1 MEYWWRLSCYWYIK
15 TCCEIWLPIVWYC
28 ILLWKWV
35 LCGTSFERVLWKERD
50 ILLFQLHPDHHGL
63 NERRKTESVKKLDIG
78 AIDLH
83 LIHCPRPGKIL
94 ETWKAMI
101 EWKKGLSKS
110 IDISDFN
117 IQHVKQITESG
128 MESWNSSM
136 ESIGSFSWQL
146 TK

>member
-1 MEYWWRLSCYWYIK
+1 MLWNMVTDCLILHLVMKMS
-15 TCCEIWLPIVWYC
+15 IVWDKF
-28 ILLWKWV
+28 WKSVMKREEYSVVSASPRSSW
-35 LCGTSFERVLWKERD
+35 FERAKKNR
-50 ILLFQLHPDHHGL
+50 
-63 NERRKTESVKKLDIG
+63 ESVKKLDIG

-101 EWKKGLSKS
+101 EWKKGLLKS
-110 IDISDFN
+110 IDISNFN

>member
-1 MEYWWRLSCYWYIK
+1 MLWNMVTDCLILHLVMKMS
-15 TCCEIWLPIVWYC
+15 IVWD
-28 ILLWKWV
+28 K
-35 LCGTSFERVLWKERD
+35 FERAKKNR
-50 ILLFQLHPDHHGL
+50 
-63 NERRKTESVKKLDIG
+63 ESVKKLDIG

-101 EWKKGLSKS
+101 EWKKGLLKS
-110 IDISDFN
+110 IDISNFN

>member
-15 TCCEIWLPIVWYC
+15 TCCEIWLPIVWYY
-28 ILLWKWV
+28 ISLWKWV

-101 EWKKGLSKS
+101 EWKKGLLKS
-110 IDISDFN
+110 IDISNFN

>member
-1 MEYWWRLSCYWYIK
+1 MLWNMVTDCLILHLVMKMS
-15 TCCEIWLPIVWYC
+15 IVWDKF
-28 ILLWKWV
+28 WKSV
-35 LCGTSFERVLWKERD
+35 MKREEYSVVSTSPRSSWFERAKKNR
-50 ILLFQLHPDHHGL
+50 
-63 NERRKTESVKKLDIG
+63 ESVKKLDIG

-110 IDISDFN
+110 IDISNFN